1 MHKRQPYFILILL
14 SLAAA
19 AASAGQ
25 AYTWTD
31 SEGVTHFSES
41 LPADYANQARQVDL
55 PPAKV
60 TPGLPPDR
68 YRSINDQA
76 ARLQAD
82 RLQREQ
88 QRDKR
93 RLIEAKRQQ
102 SQREY
107 IDEAQ
112 DYSSSSYLYYP
123 YWYGPYSRR
132 HHPYKHHRR
141 HRQHPPPHQEFQ
153 PGKTLLQKRNQEAL
167 RDQYY
172 RW

>member
-1 MHKRQPYFILILL
+1 MNSRQPCIFFILL
-14 SLAAA
+14 SLATAA
-19 AASAGQ
+19 GAGQ

-31 SEGVTHFSES
+31 SEGITHFSES
-41 LPADYANQARQVDL
+41 LPADYAHQARPVEL
-55 PPAKV
+55 PPAPV

-68 YRSINDQA
+68 YRSISDQA
-76 ARLQAD
+76 ARMQAD

-102 SQREY
+102 LLRQND
-107 IDEAQ
+107 DEDQ
-112 DYSSSSYLYYP
+112 DDSSSSYFYYP

-132 HHPYKHHRR
+132 HHPSNHHRR
-141 HRQHPPPHQEFQ
+141 HRQHPPPRPEFQ